1 MSTKSS
7 VAFFLPAF
15 LLVVAP
21 GTASAQQSPSISGLA
36 GNVTS
41 DFKYLTDNV
50 IMDSVDVIT
59 SPLYVASADSPLRSP
74 KFYLVLGA
82 AGAVFGGSFALD
94 QTMRSH
100 LEGMRGSDADLLQ
113 DVSYGSVSAATALLY
128 GYGLWKDDDRAREY
142 ALIAGEGAGIASL
155 VDVGIKAGFGRLRPS
170 QTGSHTAFF
179 HGGQSFVS
187 GDVTP
192 MFALA
197 AGVSEY
203 YDNRWYVA
211 GPVYSLALLDG
222 FGRMGNNAHWFS
234 DVVGAALLGAGTTE
248 LFIYLHRRHEQE
260 PSRWRIFPASEPP
273 GQGRSNPIFLLD
285 RLGRQLLLVN
295 RGISD
300 GIARDAENE
309 VPGSKKGKS
318 RSRSLYERAARIEA
332 SETSLSGDH

>member
-1 MSTKSS
+1 
-7 VAFFLPAF
+7 
-15 LLVVAP
+15 
-21 GTASAQQSPSISGLA
+21 
-36 GNVTS
+36 
-41 DFKYLTDNV
+41 
-50 IMDSVDVIT
+50 
-59 SPLYVASADSPLRSP
+59 
-74 KFYLVLGA
+74 
-82 AGAVFGGSFALD
+82 
-94 QTMRSH
+94 MRS
-100 LEGMRGSDADLLQ
+100 SDADLLQ

-128 GYGLWKDDDRAREY
+128 GYGLWKNDDRAREY

-273 GQGRSNPIFLLD
+273 GQGRQTQSSYSTG
-285 RLGRQLLLVN
+285 LGV
-295 RGISD
+295 SY
-300 GIARDAENE
+300 
-309 VPGSKKGKS
+309 SW
-318 RSRSLYERAARIEA
+318 
-332 SETSLSGDH
+332 

>member
-1 MSTKSS
+1 MF
-7 VAFFLPAF
+7 AAML
-15 LLVVAP
+15 LLVAVAK
-21 GTASAQQSPSISGLA
+21 TASAQQPTGISGW
-36 GNVTS
+36 GSDVTS
-41 DFKYLTDNV
+41 DFKYLADNV
-50 IMDSVDVIT
+50 IMDGEDIAT
-59 SPLYVASADSPLRSP
+59 SPLYAAAPDSPFRSP
-74 KFYLVLGA
+74 RFYLVVAA

-100 LEGMRGSDADLLQ
+100 LREMSSGDADLLQ

-128 GYGLWKDDDRAREY
+128 GYGLWNNDDRAREY
-142 ALIAGEGAGIASL
+142 ALTAGEGAGVASL

-222 FGRMGNNAHWFS
+222 FGRMGHNAHWFS

-248 LFIYLHRRHEQE
+248 LFIYLHKRHAQE
-260 PSRWRIFPASEPP
+260 PSRWRIFPVSEPP
-273 GQGRSNPIFLLD
+273 ARGGQTQSFYSAG
-285 RLGRQLLLVN
+285 LG
-295 RGISD
+295 
-300 GIARDAENE
+300 
-309 VPGSKKGKS
+309 
-318 RSRSLYERAARIEA
+318 
-332 SETSLSGDH
+332 LSYSW